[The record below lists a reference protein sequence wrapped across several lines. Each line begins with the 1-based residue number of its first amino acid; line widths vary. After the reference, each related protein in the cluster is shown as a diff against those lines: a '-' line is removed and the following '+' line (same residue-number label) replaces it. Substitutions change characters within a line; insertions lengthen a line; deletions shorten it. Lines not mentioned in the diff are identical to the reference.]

1 MTDTQAVQTPDNVAP
16 VLVVDFGAQYAQLI
30 ARRVREA
37 RIYSEVIPHS
47 ATVDEI
53 KAKNPAALILS
64 GGPASVYAE
73 DAPSIDPALM
83 DLDVPVFGICYG
95 YQCMAA
101 ALGGEVAN
109 TGGREFGR
117 TPLRVTETD
126 SVLLAG
132 QPAEQPV
139 WMSHNDAVQRAPEGF
154 TVTASTEGAPV
165 AAFENLE
172 RQMAGVQYHPEV
184 IHTPHG
190 QQVLTHFLYDIAGL
204 EPTWTAAN
212 IAETLIDQVR
222 EQVGEND
229 LAICGLS
236 GGVDSAV
243 AAALVQRAI
252 GDRLTCVFVD
262 HGLLRAGE
270 REQVQNDFV
279 AATGARLVTVD
290 AAETF
295 LTDVSTRFGTDA
307 VVAHRSARALPTRP
321 VSARG
326 PDADLVVEYRCDPL
340 LEFVEA
346 AAFVGRRLADD
357 LHQRLLAANVA
368 CTRLT
373 VRAVTASATSYA
385 RTWRCVRPM
394 TPEDTADRIRW
405 QLEGWMSG
413 RNAPRPDAPIA
424 VLRLEPVEVI
434 DAAEMQYGF
443 SGAGLPSDNET
454 QERVRRA
461 LVRVQGLLGGD
472 AVRVPVRS
480 GGRGPAEQVT
490 MVALGDEP
498 AAARDP
504 SLPWPG
510 RLGGPSP
517 AVLSSEPV
525 EVLDAA
531 GSPVRVTTRGGFS
544 ADPVSLCWG
553 RRSWSVRWWTGPWS
567 ADEKW
572 WMPGNDGVTSRAQ
585 VLLDD
590 SRALLLRHER
600 SAWVVEGVYE

>member
-1 MTDTQAVQTPDNVAP
+1 MAREVSAPRVLALWCPDWPAIAAGAEKDLSPEQPIAV
-16 VLVVDFGAQYAQLI
+16 
-30 ARRVREA
+30 
-37 RIYSEVIPHS
+37 
-47 ATVDEI
+47 
-53 KAKNPAALILS
+53 LS
-64 GGPASVYAE
+64 GGRVLSC
-73 DAPSIDPALM
+73 S
-83 DLDVPVFGICYG
+83 
-95 YQCMAA
+95 AA
-101 ALGGEVAN
+101 ARAAGVRRGMRKREVQAICPHLYV
-109 TGGREFGR
+109 TVDDAGRSARMFEPVLAAVADVIPAVEVMRPGLMVMSISGATRHFGSEADIAERVIDVVSACGVESQTGIADEVFTAVLAARHARLVDPGGGREFLA
-117 TPLRVTETD
+117 PLAVSELGCEP
-126 SVLLAG
+126 VLCAG
-132 QPAEQPV
+132 P
-139 WMSHNDAVQRAPEGF
+139 NG
-154 TVTASTEGAPV
+154 V
-165 AAFENLE
+165 ADRDE
-172 RQMAGVQYHPEV
+172 
-184 IHTPHG
+184 
-190 QQVLTHFLYDIAGL
+190 
-204 EPTWTAAN
+204 
-212 IAETLIDQVR
+212 LIDLLWR
-222 EQVGEND
+222 MGIRTIG
-229 LAICGLS
+229 AF
-236 GGVDSAV
+236 
-243 AAALVQRAI
+243 AALEV
-252 GDRLTCVFVD
+252 
-262 HGLLRAGE
+262 
-270 REQVQNDFV
+270 
-279 AATGARLVTVD
+279 
-290 AAETF
+290 
-295 LTDVSTRFGTDA
+295 TDVSTRFGTDA